1 MTMAN
6 FDLCKDCKGYCL
18 MHIFTAGITL
28 MKRFNADEA
37 IERE

>member
-6 FDLCKDCKGYCL
+6 FGLCNDSKSYRL

-28 MKRFNADEA
+28 MKRFNANEA